1 MQGMQIVMRSLLRTL
16 LASAL
21 AMGLASTAIA
31 REIVA
36 GPLGR
41 KLDLH
46 VSRLEGIGFAG
57 AVLVEKD
64 GVVILKKGYGLANR
78 STSQRYTAETPFDI
92 GSITK
97 QFTAAAVLK
106 LEMQGKLRV
115 SDPISRFFDD
125 TPADKQAITLHHL
138 LTHTSGLE
146 NGFGDD
152 YEEMPRDALVT
163 KALASKLQSAPGDR
177 FHYSNAGY
185 GLLGAV
191 IEKVSGQPYETFL
204 QEQLFRP
211 AGMMKTGYRLAG
223 WKPAELAHGY
233 QGDSDWGT
241 PLDHAWAADG
251 PWWNLRANGGML
263 STAGDLRRWGTAL
276 EGGKI
281 LSAEAKAKLVTPYVK
296 ENEAGTFHYGYG
308 WFLSTTERGTRLA
321 AHTGSN
327 GVFYADFQR
336 YLDER
341 IVVIASSSQSE
352 VISPFVSTA
361 VSAAMFGKDLS
372 SPPQV
377 ARLDAATLQ
386 RFAGDYILPT
396 GGRLTV
402 TVAPGT
408 SYGPQ
413 RVFIAPQGGDAYEL
427 VTGNAGP
434 KIGVGSAADA
444 SRLLAALGASREG
457 NYQPLAEVYGTPV
470 EQAKQ
475 ETTDL
480 MAGLERRLGA
490 FRRFELLGGAKRG
503 QRDTT
508 WIRFEF
514 EKGERV
520 FEHIWTGGVVTAFRP
535 VDGIRTFFP
544 ESEKALFSY
553 DLRTGKVRH
562 ISSEMEA
569 GVVKALV
576 LESAAGAVRAGR
588 TEPGTGP

>member
-1 MQGMQIVMRSLLRTL
+1 MAAMRGVLRALLVG
-16 LASAL
+16 AL
-21 AMGLASTAIA
+21 AMGLASTATAQNA
-31 REIVA
+31 REVVA

-46 VSRLEGIGFAG
+46 VARLEGIGFAG
-57 AVLVEKD
+57 EVLVQKD
-64 GVVILKKGYGLANR
+64 GVVVLSKGYGLANR

-115 SDPISRFFDD
+115 SDPISKFFDD
-125 TPADKQAITLHHL
+125 VPADKQAITLHHL

-152 YEEMPRDALVT
+152 YEAVSRDALVA
-163 KALASKLQSAPGDR
+163 KALASKLQSAPGAR
-177 FHYSNAGY
+177 FSYSNAGY
-185 GLLGAV
+185 SLLGAV
-191 IEKVSGQPYETFL
+191 IEKVSGRPYETFL
-204 QEQLFRP
+204 KEQLFRP
-211 AGMMKTGYRLAG
+211 AGMTRTGYRLAD

-233 QGDSDWGT
+233 QGDSDWGA

-263 STAGDLRRWGTAL
+263 STAGDLGRWGTAL

-296 ENEAGTFHYGYG
+296 ENEAGAFHYGYG
-308 WFLSTTERGTRLA
+308 WFLSTTERSTRLA

-341 IVVIASSSQSE
+341 VTVIAASSQSE
-352 VISPFVSTA
+352 VIAPFVSTA
-361 VSAAMFGKDLS
+361 LSAAVFGKELS
-372 SPPQV
+372 SPPPV
-377 ARLDAATLQ
+377 AKLDAAALQ
-386 RFAGDYILPT
+386 RFAGDYVLPT
-396 GGRLTV
+396 GGRLMV
-402 TVAPGT
+402 TLEPATPH
-408 SYGPQ
+408 GPQ
-413 RVFIAPQGGDAYEL
+413 RVSIAPQGGDAYEV

-434 KIGVGSAADA
+434 KIGAGSTADTAA
-444 SRLLAALGASREG
+444 LLAALVASRAGAYE
-457 NYQPLAEVYGTPV
+457 PLAVVYGIPV

-475 ETTDL
+475 ETTEL
-480 MAGLERRLGA
+480 MARLEGGLGA

-508 WIRFEF
+508 WVRFEF
-514 EKGERV
+514 EKGDRV

-535 VDGIRTFFP
+535 VDGVRTFFP
-544 ESEKALFSY
+544 ESEAALFSY
-553 DLRTGKVRH
+553 DLRNGKVRH
-562 ISSEMEA
+562 IRSEAES
-569 GVVKALV
+569 GVVKTLV
-576 LESAAGAVRAGR
+576 LEGEAGPVRAER
-588 TEPGTGP
+588 ADPGS